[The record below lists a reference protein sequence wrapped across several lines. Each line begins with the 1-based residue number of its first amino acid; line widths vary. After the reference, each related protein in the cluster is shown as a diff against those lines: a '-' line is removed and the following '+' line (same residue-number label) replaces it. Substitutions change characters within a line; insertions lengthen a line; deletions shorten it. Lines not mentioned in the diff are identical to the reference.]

1 MAWIKTLLLLGE
13 SDDHRLAHSRRVASH
28 LLPTNC
34 LQAARVDLGR
44 SGAVHGL
51 NGHPTSEGRS
61 GSFKFRLF
69 LSAPG
74 NSRHALY
81 LFTIQNKWTSF
92 ISFAKCLKYLLKSL
106 IILPNIFSRSIV
118 TFLPVQAQPRWLL
131 WSPSN
136 QVIRETFQFFASIF
150 TGTVNT
156 MQRILKGFG

>member
-1 MAWIKTLLLLGE
+1 MDKNLLFLGE
-13 SDDHRLAHSRRVASH
+13 SDGHRLAHSRRVASH
-28 LLPTNC
+28 LLPTYRF
-34 LQAARVDLGR
+34 QAARVDLGR

-51 NGHPTSEGRS
+51 DGHPTSEGRN
-61 GSFKFRLF
+61 GSFQFRLF

-74 NSRHALY
+74 NSRHAFY
-81 LFTIQNKWTSF
+81 LFSIQNKWTSF

-106 IILPNIFSRSIV
+106 RILQNIFFRSIV
-118 TFLPVQAQPRWLL
+118 TFLPVQAQPRWLP

-156 MQRILKGFG
+156 MQRILKEFG